1 MRKYYFSER
10 VTSERGKQKLRR
22 DAPIHIK
29 KAFQRNQNCHLL
41 RPAKVFFTFYGS
53 LRFEKSHNLL
63 ISPLT
68 LRALATRTFEL
79 LQLDRR
85 ATANSPSRRS
95 NTFSLRS
102 MQGRPVFE
110 QDDEASI
117 DPILLS
123 CTLLANLVVKYEL

>member
-1 MRKYYFSER
+1 M
-10 VTSERGKQKLRR
+10 
-22 DAPIHIK
+22 
-29 KAFQRNQNCHLL
+29 NLL
-41 RPAKVFFTFYGS
+41 VFFSQKFLIHSLT

-63 ISPLT
+63 ITLLT
-68 LRALATRTFEL
+68 LRALATRSFEL

-95 NTFSLRS
+95 NTFSHRS

-123 CTLLANLVVKYEL
+123 CTLLANLAVKYELRSLTFQLSQTTSRYHDQQARWTKLLL

>member
-10 VTSERGKQKLRR
+10 VNSERGKQKLRR

-41 RPAKVFFTFYGS
+41 RPVKVFFTFYGS
-53 LRFEKSHNLL
+53 LRFEKPLNLL

-68 LRALATRTFEL
+68 LRAFEL

-85 ATANSPSRRS
+85 ATANSPSRHS
-95 NTFSLRS
+95 TTFSHRS